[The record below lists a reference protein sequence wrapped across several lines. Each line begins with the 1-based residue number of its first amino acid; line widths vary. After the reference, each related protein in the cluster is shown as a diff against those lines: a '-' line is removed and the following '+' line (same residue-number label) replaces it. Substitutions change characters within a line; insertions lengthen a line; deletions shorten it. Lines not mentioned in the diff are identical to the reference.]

1 MGRSGQIAGGL
12 VAFMNYKTEKAC
24 CEALLRF
31 HCPIMN
37 GKMEFRP
44 SAVRT
49 ILPARGHADA
59 KWGRLRAD
67 PEAIDS
73 RRGGD

>member
-1 MGRSGQIAGGL
+1 
-12 VAFMNYKTEKAC
+12 VFMNYKTEKAC
-24 CEALLRF
+24 CAALLRF
-31 HCPIMN
+31 RASIMI
-37 GKMEFRP
+37 GKMGFRP

-59 KWGRLRAD
+59 KWGRLRPD